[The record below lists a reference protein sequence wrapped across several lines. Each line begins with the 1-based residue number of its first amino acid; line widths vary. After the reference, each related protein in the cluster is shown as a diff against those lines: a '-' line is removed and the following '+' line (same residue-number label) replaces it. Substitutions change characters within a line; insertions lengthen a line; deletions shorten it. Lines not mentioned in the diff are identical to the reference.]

1 MSVDARESAV
11 TLYTSAK
18 DHYSHRVRFVLAEKS
33 VIVDFKDVDSDEYK
47 MDLDMVNPEGRAPF
61 LMDHDL
67 RLDESTVIM
76 EYLDERY
83 PHPPLMPL
91 YPMQRAQCRLA
102 MRAITAYWVQSFDTL
117 VSGKGGVRRQESN
130 FKKFR
135 DLVITETGHLANL
148 QYFAGNDFT
157 LVDCCIAPMLW
168 RLDSIGIDLP
178 PRQTRDLRRYMDRV
192 FARESFQLSLSDD
205 ERDMRTFRTS

>member
-11 TLYTSAK
+11 TLYTSAT

-33 VIVDFKDVDSDEYK
+33 VIVDFKDVDSDEFRT
-47 MDLDMVNPEGRAPF
+47 DLDMVNPEGRAPF
-61 LMDHDL
+61 LMDHEL
-67 RLDESTVIM
+67 CLDESTVIM

-102 MRAITAYWVQSFDTL
+102 MRQISAFWVQPFDTL
-117 VSGKGGVRRQESN
+117 VSGKGGVRRQETSY
-130 FKKFR
+130 KRFR
-135 DLVITETGHLANL
+135 DIVIKGTGHLANL
-148 QYFAGNDFT
+148 QYFTEHGFT

-168 RLDSIGIDLP
+168 RLDSLGIDLP
-178 PRQTRDLRRYMDRV
+178 TRQTRDLRRYMDRV

-205 ERDMRTFRTS
+205 ERDMRTFRT